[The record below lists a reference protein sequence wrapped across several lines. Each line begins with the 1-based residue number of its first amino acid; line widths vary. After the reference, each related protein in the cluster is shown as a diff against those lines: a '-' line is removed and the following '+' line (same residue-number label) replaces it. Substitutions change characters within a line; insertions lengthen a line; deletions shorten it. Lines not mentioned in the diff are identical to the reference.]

1 MTGGEVDQVDRQ
13 RQVLVVR
20 RKSIRIRMEGVTE
33 RSVGL
38 DHGGPQVQSEGMER
52 ETIVRRD
59 CRPEPGRAVRI

>member
-13 RQVLVVR
+13 RQVPVVR
-20 RKSIRIRMEGVTE
+20 RKSIWVRMEGVTE

-38 DHGGPQVQSEGMER
+38 DHGGSQVQSEGMER

-59 CRPEPGRAVRI
+59 YRPEPGRAVRI